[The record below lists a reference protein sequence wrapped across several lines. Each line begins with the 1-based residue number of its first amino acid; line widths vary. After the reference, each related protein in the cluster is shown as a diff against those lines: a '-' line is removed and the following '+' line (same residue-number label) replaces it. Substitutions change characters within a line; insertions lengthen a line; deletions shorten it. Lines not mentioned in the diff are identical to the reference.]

1 MSGFFTAIVE
11 AVTAALGIVDPLCGP
26 VGIFTLFAGDT
37 LLACG
42 DTGWGDEIALG
53 FLVTGSLALATL
65 PVGLLFGFFIA
76 LAKQSEERS
85 LRLSANIYTTLF
97 RGLPELL
104 TLFIVYYGL
113 QILVQNAAT
122 AIGYQGTVEI
132 NAFFAGMIALGVV
145 FSAYCSEVLLS
156 AFKAI
161 PRGQY
166 EAGHALGLHRGRT
179 MQRIILPQLIRIA
192 LPGLGNLWMALL
204 KDTALVSVI
213 GLPDILRQTGVAA
226 RVTKQAFEF
235 YAIACL
241 LFLIL
246 AFLSSLIFSSIE
258 RWAKRSEA
266 TR

>member
-11 AVTAALGIVDPLCGP
+11 AVTAALGIVDPLCGQ

-179 MQRIILPQLIRIA
+179 MQRIILPQLVRIA

-266 TR
+266 AR